1 MQVDLKQFEVWDG
14 WSKYISAI
22 SAPLEKLISKV
33 AFTAIDEVINQNL
46 EGPKKG
52 YNTENATT
60 DAAFMWALDDLK
72 SKSTKLDNSFNFEYY
87 LPTRTGLEGIK
98 VEIDFY
104 QLPEGLFKDF
114 TKLAI
119 LSLDDLSEHQWV
131 LGK

>member
-1 MQVDLKQFEVWDG
+1 
-14 WSKYISAI
+14 
-22 SAPLEKLISKV
+22 
-33 AFTAIDEVINQNL
+33 
-46 EGPKKG
+46 
-52 YNTENATT
+52 
-60 DAAFMWALDDLK
+60 MWALDDLK

-104 QLPEGLFKDF
+104 QLPEGLFKDY